1 MRLAERITNVLEL
14 TSDWFLASAD
24 ARASFDYLREAM
36 SSIGVI
42 VLTSET
48 VTDDPQRPLN
58 INEFQAFAM
67 ADDLAPLIFVNG
79 NDSEEEKAFYLLY
92 AFAHL
97 CIGDNCLCNGRS
109 ICRQTRGRKE
119 MICEAAATELLIPES
134 LFAIRWKELADVLD
148 MDQIMDCMADEF
160 RCSKILIA
168 SQALEQGLADDLQFE
183 EIVQCEMR
191 QLVKREAG
199 RPGNCGSN
207 DIAKTITDRMDHRF
221 LRMLVCSVGAGETL
235 YTDAFRLTNTDRFTF
250 DELAEQLESE
260 GIG

>member
-1 MRLAERITNVLEL
+1 MDTVHHMELVQDWMRNQLHREGATKLTFVGAGQGETDPLRLAELIRNVLEQ

-42 VLTSET
+42 VMTSET

-79 NDSEEEKAFYLLY
+79 NDSEEEKAFSLLY

-109 ICRQTRGRKE
+109 ICRQTRGRK
-119 MICEAAATELLIPES
+119 
-134 LFAIRWKELADVLD
+134 R
-148 MDQIMDCMADEF
+148 
-160 RCSKILIA
+160 
-168 SQALEQGLADDLQFE
+168 
-183 EIVQCEMR
+183 
-191 QLVKREAG
+191 
-199 RPGNCGSN
+199 
-207 DIAKTITDRMDHRF
+207 
-221 LRMLVCSVGAGETL
+221 
-235 YTDAFRLTNTDRFTF
+235 
-250 DELAEQLESE
+250 
-260 GIG
+260 